1 VLRIKNRLDPDYDSA
16 RSAGY
21 RDVGVNLRV
30 VTPETRALGVD
41 AHVCELQL
49 LLRRF
54 AELKVRSCLS
64 ESWTHMWKG
73 AIRLRLETLKWG
85 HLNLYHGGI
94 VGDADV

>member
-1 VLRIKNRLDPDYDSA
+1 MRIKNRLDPDYDSA

-54 AELKVRSCLS
+54 AELKVRSGSCLS
-64 ESWTHMWKG
+64 WTFVWKEAAYTIAFG
-73 AIRLRLETLKWG
+73 TSNMQTKRNEAKP
-85 HLNLYHGGI
+85 
-94 VGDADV
+94 